1 MFKDYLYLIH
11 KTKYKSRFKFGYHCI
26 VTILIRKKNQTN
38 KKINCKSKD
47 YNAV

>member
-11 KTKYKSRFKFGYHCI
+11 TTKYKFRFKFGYHCI
-26 VTILIRKKNQTN
+26 VTILIRKKKSN